1 MLAVQLPVI
10 VIAIPIAPLV
20 VSLFFVFYYFDALLR
35 YQHQYHF
42 DEWVKDGKPIG
53 IFWVPTDASMFR
65 GRLARNYAQYAL
77 LICRKPWIES
87 DEEAKRLRRRYQ
99 IAALANFICFGL
111 VFWSLFSSIRYGQ

>member
-35 YQHQYHF
+35 YQHQNHF

-53 IFWVPTDASMFR
+53 IFWVPTDASLFR
-65 GRLARNYAQYAL
+65 GGLARNYASIAL
-77 LICRKPWIES
+77 LICSKPWIES
-87 DEEAKRLRRRYQ
+87 DEEAKRLRRKLQ
-99 IAALANFICFGL
+99 IAALIYFVIFGL
-111 VFWSLFSSIRYGQ
+111 VFWLLFSSIRYGQ